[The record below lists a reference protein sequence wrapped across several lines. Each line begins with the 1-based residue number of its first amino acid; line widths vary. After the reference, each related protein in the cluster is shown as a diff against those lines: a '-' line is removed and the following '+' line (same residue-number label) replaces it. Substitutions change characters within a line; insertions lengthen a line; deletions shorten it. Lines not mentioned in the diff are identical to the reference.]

1 MKVLESSENYL
12 ETILMLKNQGK
23 NVRAIDVVNELGFSK
38 ASVSVAMKHLREGG
52 FITVDKNNIIE
63 LLPEGLKIA
72 QKMYERHVVISK
84 GLIALGVDEE
94 IAAHDACKIE
104 HIIST
109 ETFECIKA
117 YLEKVGKL

>member
-1 MKVLESSENYL
+1 MKILESSENYL
-12 ETILMLKNQGK
+12 ETILMLKNEGI

-38 ASVSVAMKHLREGG
+38 ASVSVAMKHLREDG
-52 FITVDKNNIIE
+52 FISVDKNNIIE
-63 LLPEGLKIA
+63 LLPAGLEIA

-84 GLIALGVDEE
+84 GLIAIGVDEE
-94 IAAHDACKIE
+94 IATHDACKIE

-117 YLEKVGKL
+117 YLHKVGKL